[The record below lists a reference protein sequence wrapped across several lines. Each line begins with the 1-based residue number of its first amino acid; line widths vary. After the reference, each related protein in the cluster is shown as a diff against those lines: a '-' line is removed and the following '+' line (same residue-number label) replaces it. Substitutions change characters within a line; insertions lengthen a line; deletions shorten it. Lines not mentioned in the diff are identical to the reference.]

1 MAKTKSKVKKGK
13 LETLTEKYE
22 NASAKLTDLL
32 QKREKL
38 NEDIKKAQGEV
49 DTVAGQIEQL
59 KIEQMMKAAYK
70 LGVSSDDIL
79 EALANRDFFALQDK
93 IESNISGVSKSG
105 TVSAETETEEAAEPE
120 EAENYDGEDETEN
133 EDEDDEEEDED
144 DGTVVERPDN
154 FYD

>member
-1 MAKTKSKVKKGK
+1 
-13 LETLTEKYE
+13 
-22 NASAKLTDLL
+22 
-32 QKREKL
+32 
-38 NEDIKKAQGEV
+38 
-49 DTVAGQIEQL
+49 
-59 KIEQMMKAAYK
+59 MKAAYK

-120 EAENYDGEDETEN
+120 EAENYDGEDEN
-133 EDEDDEEEDED
+133 EDDEEEDED
-144 DGTVVERPDN
+144 DGTVEERPDN